1 MLIAASTCSCPYQSW
16 LNIAERTMS
25 TLNLGLQNVALARK
39 EMPEEY
45 EKLIANK
52 STLGAIHDAVTQ
64 NLKLQLLE
72 CP

>member
-1 MLIAASTCSCPYQSW
+1 
-16 LNIAERTMS
+16 MS

-52 STLGAIHDAVTQ
+52 STLGAIRDAVTQ
-64 NLKLQLLE
+64 NLKPQLLE